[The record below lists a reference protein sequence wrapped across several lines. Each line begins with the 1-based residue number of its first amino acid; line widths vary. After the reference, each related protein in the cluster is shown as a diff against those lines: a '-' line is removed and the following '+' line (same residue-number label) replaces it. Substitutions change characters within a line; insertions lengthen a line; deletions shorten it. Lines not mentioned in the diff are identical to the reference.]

1 MKYRDIEKVLISA
14 DQINK
19 RTDEI
24 AKQITED
31 LKGEDVV
38 MICILRGATLFL
50 PTL

>member
-24 AKQITED
+24 ANKL
-31 LKGEDVV
+31 LK
-38 MICILRGATLFL
+38 T
-50 PTL
+50 